1 MKSSELPD
9 DLADLEGRLVGR
21 PRLEPSGSFRQ
32 RLMAAVGQ
40 ELQPGNALPVMRC
53 GWQYGAAVAAFV
65 VLWANF
71 SMSVANNMNWR
82 LGGNLKTVD
91 TIALSAELR
100 QWFPDLSEQ
109 EINRQAM
116 VVHVGSRLPPLLE
129 ARAIAHFEETMK
141 QRQASD
147 WK

>member
-1 MKSSELPD
+1 MESSELPD

-21 PRLEPSGSFRQ
+21 PRLEPSASFRQ

-40 ELQPGNALPVMRC
+40 ELQPGNALPGMRC
-53 GWQYGAAVAAFV
+53 GWQYAAAVAAFV

-71 SMSVANNMNWR
+71 SMSIANNMNWR
-82 LGGNLKTVD
+82 FGGNPKTVD
-91 TIALSAELR
+91 TTALSAELR
-100 QWFPDLSEQ
+100 QWFPDMSEQ
-109 EINRQAM
+109 EIHRQMLVAQ
-116 VVHVGSRLPPLLE
+116 VGSRLPPLLE
-129 ARAIAHFEETMK
+129 ARAIAHFEQSMK